1 LQWSH
6 HIKKKEYFS
15 MRLKC
20 ISCEVLARPLYLSA
34 AYSPHMVDIEMIRY
48 GLHQQSNN
56 LRSRLQSSINDAEGK
71 GYDAVVLAYGLCG
84 KSTDG
89 LHAMSIP
96 LVLPRAHDCI
106 TIFLGSRKRYQAE
119 FEHTPGTYW
128 YVQDYIE
135 RDDGSGASL
144 SIGAN
149 TAGDAEEVYKSYVE
163 KYGQDNADYLMEVMG
178 AWQSHYN
185 RAAVIDLGVGDGSL
199 VEERARADAL
209 RRGWNFEKLPGD
221 LILVKNLLDGNWNDD
236 FLVVKP
242 GQTIK
247 MTYDEEIIG
256 CR

>member
-1 LQWSH
+1 
-6 HIKKKEYFS
+6 

-20 ISCEVLARPLYLSA
+20 IGCEVLARPLYLSA
-34 AYSPHMVDIEMIRY
+34 AYSPHTVDIEMLRY

-56 LRSRLQSSINDAEGK
+56 LRSRLQEAIDAAEGK

-89 LHAMSIP
+89 LRARSIP

-106 TIFLGSRKRYQAE
+106 TIFLGSRQRYRQE
-119 FEHTPGTYW
+119 FEQTPGTYW

-149 TAGDAEEVYKSYVE
+149 TAGDAEDLHASYVE

-178 AWQSHYN
+178 AWQSHYR
-185 RAAVIDLGVGDGSL
+185 RAAVIDLGVGDGSS
-199 VEERARADAL
+199 VEQRARADAG
-209 RRGWNFEKLPGD
+209 RRGWIFEKLRGD
-221 LILVKNLLDGNWNDD
+221 LGLVKRLVDGEWNDD
-236 FLVVKP
+236 FLVVQP
-242 GQTIK
+242 GQAIK
-247 MTYDEEIIG
+247 MTYDEDIVG
-256 CR
+256 TR